1 MLSGFSKISSSRTI
15 PCAVK
20 KPETTGAQRKHK
32 NMCFLYCKRVSV
44 KTSVRKVD
52 LFGSANGCS
61 LRGISKFTN
70 LRKKIN
76 TVLRQ
81 DPPFHCRSCLLWQLR
96 KICYTRHLHKRW
108 DSAYWYKFMMHRKQ
122 VYGGEIVLQ
131 VLCMRVLQ
139 RVIDILLRESV
150 WERGTRKGVERK
162 SKKKNRKKGG

>member
-1 MLSGFSKISSSRTI
+1 
-15 PCAVK
+15 
-20 KPETTGAQRKHK
+20 
-32 NMCFLYCKRVSV
+32 MCFLYCKRVSV
-44 KTSVRKVD
+44 KTSVRKID

-61 LRGISKFTN
+61 LHGISKFTN
-70 LRKKIN
+70 LRKKLTQSWDRILHFIVEAAFSDSYEKYVIQGIF
-76 TVLRQ
+76 T
-81 DPPFHCRSCLLWQLR
+81 SGEILL
-96 KICYTRHLHKRW
+96 T
-108 DSAYWYKFMMHRKQ
+108 DKFMMHRKQ